1 MENNAAKKWLGWR
14 MVVIAAFILV
24 FVGNFWS
31 NATTVANTAM
41 MASENPIV
49 DATTY
54 GFAYSINQTAMAIA
68 GFVLGIICDKFGAK
82 KIYMFGAILSI
93 VSGLL
98 IVRLFTGGAG
108 DSTLYILNY
117 GILGGL
123 IYMCTATIPST
134 YLTSNWLYAKRG
146 TATSL
151 FNIGTVVA
159 GVITPPVVTALIA
172 KAGNWQVGY
181 NFYAYT
187 AILGLILAFFIVD
200 RPETVGQYPDNN
212 PQFEEMKKTGALPEL
227 KGSKVYKNVKPENH
241 KTLVDAL
248 KDPMFY
254 LIVAIMICLQGC
266 AVFMMNP
273 GSVMFVKGGLAMEQ
287 VSTVLSVRQLFRVIF
302 LLCAAKIMDKI
313 EPVLVVAGCLVFT
326 GIAYAISA
334 NPSTMWQCV
343 LFYAAGSIAMS
354 MSIAGSC
361 LITANVFGNTHVGK
375 ILGLCSG
382 IFLTIAGFGS
392 TISGKIFANTGS
404 YAGASWLHVGV
415 SVVGVLLC
423 LVAYKMILAR
433 KAKAD

>member
-31 NATTVANTAM
+31 NATTVSNTAM
-41 MASENPIV
+41 MASENPVV

-54 GFAYSINQTAMAIA
+54 GFAYTLQQWVMAVVGIFL
-68 GFVLGIICDKFGAK
+68 GFICDRFGAK
-82 KIYMFGAILSI
+82 KVYIVGALISI

-98 IVRLFTGGAG
+98 VVRLFTGGST
-108 DSTLYILNY
+108 DSLIYILNY
-117 GILGGL
+117 GVLGGF
-123 IYMCTATIPST
+123 IYMCTATVPST

-146 TATSL
+146 AATSL
-151 FNIGTVVA
+151 FNIGTVIA
-159 GVITPPVVTALIA
+159 GVITPPVVTAIIA

-200 RPETVGQYPDNN
+200 KPETVGQYPDNN
-212 PQFEEMKKTGALPEL
+212 PQFEEMKKNGTLPEL
-227 KGSKVYKNVKPENH
+227 KGSTVYKNVKPENH
-241 KTLVDAL
+241 KTLSEAL
-248 KDPMFY
+248 RDPVFY
-254 LIVAIMICLQGC
+254 VIVAIFVCLQAC
-266 AVFMMNP
+266 AIFMMNP

-302 LLCAAKIMDKI
+302 LLCAAKIMDKV

-326 GIAYAISA
+326 AVAYAISA

-343 LFYAAGSIAMS
+343 IFYAAGSIAMS

-361 LITANVFGNTHVGK
+361 LIAANVFGNTNVGK
-375 ILGLCSG
+375 ILGFSSG
-382 IFLTIAGFGS
+382 IFLTIAGFSS

-404 YAGASWLHVGV
+404 YAGASWLHVGL
-415 SVVGVLLC
+415 SVVGIVLC